1 MDTSLVLYLNNQWM
15 NVDLYDDI
23 PISLMIQETDIT
35 DLQARKSAYTKQF
48 TVPGTSNNCKIF
60 EEYYEVNGIDF
71 NPLVK
76 IDATVMYR
84 GTDIFVGICRLNSVT
99 VNPNG
104 IEFEVY
110 LMGQTADFVSEMKDY
125 SLQDY
130 DWTDRFK
137 RSVSRFSCP
146 PMSAYYPTHDLAL

>member
-1 MDTSLVLYLNNQWM
+1 LDTSLVLYLNNQWM

-76 IDATVMYR
+76 NNPVVV
-84 GTDIFVGICRLNSVT
+84 GFIFIGVPDRM
-99 VNPNG
+99 NG
-104 IEFEVY
+104 PM
-110 LMGQTADFVSEMKDY
+110 LK
-125 SLQDY
+125 
-130 DWTDRFK
+130 
-137 RSVSRFSCP
+137 SCWVALP
-146 PMSAYYPTHDLAL
+146 FTPMVAW